1 MSAPLLIGVDPGRTT
16 GLALLEGDRLVATHT
31 AKFTCLPAPADKVQ
45 WFIGKLVEAGMRAGA
60 IGGRPAVHVA
70 IEQMFAGANHKTSH
84 TDAELGGAILQEI
97 GRQYVRQSVHRAMAI
112 VWRPVV
118 LGRGTGQLSG
128 KDAKPLAIAHCRLRY
143 GVTLPEHEAEAVC
156 IALWGLRQV
165 APHGTSSALAEAT
178 GTGGDRE

>member
-31 AKFTCLPAPADKVQ
+31 ANFSALPAPTVEVARAVYE
-45 WFIGKLVEAGMRAGA
+45 LVLFSVKRYE
-60 IGGRPAVHVA
+60 VHVA

-97 GRQYVRQSVHRAMAI
+97 GRQCVRLSVHRAMAI
-112 VWRPVV
+112 TWRPVV